1 MNIFKKGYID
11 ATILPR
17 SDGKG
22 YRIAYKSF
30 TTKEE
35 AIKELEILKKETKQK
50 VLWILQQ

>member
-1 MNIFKKGYID
+1 MNILRGYID

-30 TTKEE
+30 TTKEK
-35 AIKELEILKKETKQK
+35 AIKELNIKKTKQK
-50 VLWILQQ
+50 DLWILRQ